1 MYKHFLNFWHKRRER
16 FYRRQKWHLVLDI
29 SLFVVLIILAAISI
43 RLSAYHPEFINNIIS
58 NPIFN
63 NATSTQDKAV
73 IELSLEA
80 KAVQEVVKLEE
91 SLLWKITYHNESD
104 LELRFLELDFSFD
117 SAAFNVTSLTL
128 NQREAEIKNNKLK
141 LSNIAPRE
149 QGELVL
155 KLDWRVHQS
164 NPPRSLSLVMTAR
177 AESDNNK
184 FEKIIPLS
192 PVKIISDLNVS
203 ANLFYH
209 SLQGD
214 QLGIG
219 PIPPVVG
226 IPTKYWLIV
235 KVNNEGNVLNN
246 FIFSAQLAPGVELS
260 EDYSLLAGELTYD
273 QSNKRLIWKID
284 TLDSNNGNYI
294 ANLAL
299 KLTPTVEQIGKNA
312 MILTNINYYADDSWT
327 GVELSRS
334 LEDLDSSL
342 PADRLN
348 RNQGQVLAE

>member
-16 FYRRQKWHLVLDI
+16 FYRRQKWHLVVDI
-29 SLFVVLIILAAISI
+29 ALFVVLIILAAISI
-43 RLSAYHPEFINNIIS
+43 RLSVYHPEFINIIS

-63 NATSTQDKAV
+63 NITSTQDKEV
-73 IELSLEA
+73 IKMSLQA
-80 KAVQEVVKLEE
+80 HAVQEVVKLEE
-91 SLLWKITYHNESD
+91 DLLWKINYHNESD
-104 LELRFLELDFSFD
+104 FELKSLELNFIFE
-117 SAAFNVTSLTL
+117 SAAFVVDSLVL
-128 NQREAEIKNNKLK
+128 EQGEAEIKNNKLT
-141 LSNIAPRE
+141 LNNIAPGE
-149 QGELVL
+149 QGTLML
-155 KLDWRVHQS
+155 NLNWRVLQS
-164 NPPRSLSLVMTAR
+164 NPPRSLALVMEMR
-177 AESDNNK
+177 AESANNK

-192 PVKIISDLNVS
+192 LIKIISDLNVS

-214 QLGIG
+214 QLGLG
-219 PIPPVVG
+219 PIPPVVA

-235 KVNNEGNVLNN
+235 KADNEGNMLNN
-246 FIFSAQLAPGVELS
+246 FIFSAQLAPEVELS
-260 EDYSLLAGELTYD
+260 EDYSLLAGKLSYD
-273 QSNKRLIWKID
+273 KSNRRLIWKID
-284 TLDSNNGNYI
+284 SLDSNNGNYI

-299 KLTPTVEQIGKNA
+299 QLTPNSEQIGKNA

-348 RNQGQVLAE
+348 RNQGQVLPE